1 LRRQSSRRKLAA
13 QEFTK
18 DVSRVSCDPEEP
30 SLGLQ
35 DSCKWPVAEHVL
47 AGLEELA
54 REDPDLQAVV
64 EAAYLH
70 AASSAR
76 RQ

>member
-1 LRRQSSRRKLAA
+1 
-13 QEFTK
+13 
-18 DVSRVSCDPEEP
+18 
-30 SLGLQ
+30 
-35 DSCKWPVAEHVL
+35 VL